1 MPYEFAIERVEY
13 MADGDTELNG
23 RLKSGAISG
32 PEWIVVATA
41 SGTPH
46 VAWTRGMQ
54 VTGPIVS
61 PVTAEHGFPICLVLQ
76 DHPPNHDILVPSV
89 AVGVG
94 EEVLEGMGDA
104 VAGPGTESAWLERL
118 IGRLKAS

>member
-1 MPYEFAIERVEY
+1 MPYEFAIESVQY

-23 RLKSGAISG
+23 RLKSGAIAG

-54 VTGPIVS
+54 VSGPMVS
-61 PVTAEHGFPICLVLQ
+61 PVTAELGYPICLVLQ
-76 DHPPNHDILVPSV
+76 NHPPNHDILVPSV
-89 AVGVG
+89 AVAVG
-94 EEVLEGMGDA
+94 EDVPAGIEDA
-104 VAGPGTESAWLERL
+104 IAGGIESAWLERL
-118 IGRLKAS
+118 VQRLK